1 MGKRN
6 TNIQQRE
13 KLETIKIHYLVG
25 MTYKAIAKEYADYLN
40 NNKIINDDDVD
51 LETLSTRIVSW
62 FHGRSTVRR
71 EFVDYL
77 RVKHHINPSYITGK
91 SNVMTFPFDVK
102 YDVLLDLIDEYRVVS
117 DSYNSSIREHSLT
130 LSIDSHFVDYLIA
143 KQMKKQADSDNDYS
157 KEHSEEIQNA
167 IYYNGEEDNKEY
179 ILVPCADNLDA
190 HLKYQKNL
198 DLINR
203 VSELK
208 CEKKQLETD
217 LKGLNIEKLSLEN
230 EIQSLGKLIDRIKG
244 RYETYIDTIISL
256 FRKIDYP
263 EKVIKQIK
271 NKLESDL
278 ALIED

>member
-13 KLETIKIHYLVG
+13 KLETIIIHYLVG

-51 LETLSTRIVSW
+51 LETPSTRIVSW

>member
-13 KLETIKIHYLVG
+13 KLETIIIHYLVG